1 MSTLSLSGSTVY
13 LEVDH
18 GVVVVPEDELRLAD
32 VLPELAGEDDGV
44 PRLHVLLA
52 ATQDARLHVS
62 HCTDSGRPPSLAAV
76 VTGR

>member
-1 MSTLSLSGSTVY
+1 MSLSGSIVY

-44 PRLHVLLA
+44 PRLHVLLS
-52 ATQDARLHVS
+52 ATQDARLHAS
-62 HCTDSGRPPSLAAV
+62 YCKGCGRPSSLAAA